1 MLPPPLQ
8 SCTYKAPTAAPRLH
22 HRCPSAAAA
31 GADCGAEARPDLTS
45 HCARSEVKFSPFVAA
60 APGLISHPD
69 EPGRPPSP
77 SMSPPPPEHLP
88 PPCRAPNNQ
97 PLPRARFTRFA
108 GPRARIAPPELD
120 LHDPCARFAR
130 LVGPRAR
137 ITPPDLG
144 QPYTHSVAMSGLH
157 GLVGRLQRGTRQS
170 TRCPRRL
177 LEVAPPT
184 GA

>member
-77 SMSPPPPEHLP
+77 SMSPRPPSTCHL
-88 PPCRAPNNQ
+88 R
-97 PLPRARFTRFA
+97 
-108 GPRARIAPPELD
+108 
-120 LHDPCARFAR
+120 
-130 LVGPRAR
+130 
-137 ITPPDLG
+137 
-144 QPYTHSVAMSGLH
+144 
-157 GLVGRLQRGTRQS
+157 
-170 TRCPRRL
+170 
-177 LEVAPPT
+177 VAPPT
-184 GA
+184 TNRCHELDSLDSPALVLESLHQSSICTTLVLDSLDWSVLVLESLHQTSGSLTRTPWP